1 MAEALFTA
9 AGTGATSARNA
20 PAEHVHPEVVEI
32 MRKVGVDLHRVPSR
46 LEDAD
51 AEWADLVVTM
61 CCGDSCPYIPGKR
74 YIDSELTDPHGQTV
88 DQVRRIRGEIAS
100 AHARSPPSSIRD
112 ETRHRVANNE
122 RLDRRATRASRR
134 QAPGLL

>member
-74 YIDSELTDPHGQTV
+74 YIDSELTIVVTPLDALHTMPPRPSWAA
-88 DQVRRIRGEIAS
+88 VRLSHRGVE
-100 AHARSPPSSIRD
+100 H
-112 ETRHRVANNE
+112 
-122 RLDRRATRASRR
+122 RR
-134 QAPGLL
+134 QKLAVCRDFKPSDGLEPWTPSLP